1 MDWTL
6 WQIAD
11 SAFPTGGFAHS
22 FGLEAAWQ
30 HGAVDATTLASF
42 VHDALGQAGHGAL
55 PFVSAGHAAVGRA
68 PRLDSGRASSAPTP
82 APAKPAPATLAAV
95 DARCDAFLLNVVANR
110 ASRTQGRAWLATFE
124 RTFPKPAV
132 RAFCAEARL
141 APARH
146 YAPLVGAGLRAID
159 VSLDAAQRLFLF
171 SVCRGTLSAA
181 VRLGL
186 AGTTDS
192 QRLLAECAGDLDR
205 TLTVCGGLSMD
216 DAAQVAPLLD
226 LYQSAHDRLY
236 SRLFQS

>member
-6 WQIAD
+6 WQVAD

-22 FGLEAAWQ
+22 FGLEAAAQ
-30 HGAVDATTLASF
+30 HGAVEAATLASF
-42 VHDALGQAGHGAL
+42 VRDTLGQAGHGAL
-55 PFVSAGHAAVGRA
+55 PFVSAGHAAMG
-68 PRLDSGRASSAPTP
+68 PGRASSAPTP
-82 APAKPAPATLAAV
+82 SPATLAAV
-95 DARCDAFLLNVVANR
+95 DARCDAFLRNVVANR

-132 RAFCAEARL
+132 HAFCAEARL

-146 YAPLVGAGLRAID
+146 YAPLVGAGLCAID

-186 AGTTDS
+186 AGTTDA

-205 TLTVCGGLSMD
+205 TLTACGALTMD

>member
-1 MDWTL
+1 MDWAL
-6 WQIAD
+6 WQVAD

-22 FGLEAAWQ
+22 FGLEAAVQ

-42 VHDALGQAGHGAL
+42 VRDTLGQAGHGAL
-55 PFVSAGHAAVGRA
+55 PFVSAGHAAMGRA
-68 PRLDSGRASSAPTP
+68 RSAP
-82 APAKPAPATLAAV
+82 APSPSTLAAV
-95 DARCDAFLLNVVANR
+95 DARCDAFLRNVVANR
-110 ASRTQGRAWLATFE
+110 ASRTLGRAWLATFE

-132 RAFCAEARL
+132 HAFCAEARQ

-205 TLTVCGGLSMD
+205 TLTTCGTLTLD

>member
-22 FGLEAAWQ
+22 FGLEAAVQ

-42 VHDALGQAGHGAL
+42 VRDTLGQAGHGVL
-55 PFVSAGHAAVGRA
+55 PFVSAGYAAT
-68 PRLDSGRASSAPTP
+68 GRASSAPTP
-82 APAKPAPATLAAV
+82 PTLAEV
-95 DARCDAFLLNVVANR
+95 DARCDAFLRNVVANR

-132 RAFCAEARL
+132 HAFCTEARL

-146 YAPLVGAGLRAID
+146 YAPLVGAGLHAIG

-205 TLTVCGGLSMD
+205 TLTACAALTMD
-216 DAAQVAPLLD
+216 DSAQVAPLLD

>member
-22 FGLEAAWQ
+22 FGLEAAMQ
-30 HGAVDATTLASF
+30 HGAVDATTLAAF
-42 VHDALGQAGHGAL
+42 VRDALGQAGHGAL
-55 PFVSAGHAAVGRA
+55 PFVSAGHAA
-68 PRLDSGRASSAPTP
+68 LGRASSAPP
-82 APAKPAPATLAAV
+82 PITLAEV
-95 DARCDAFLLNVVANR
+95 DARCDAFLRNVVANR

-132 RAFCAEARL
+132 HAFCAGARL

-186 AGTTDS
+186 AGTTGA

-205 TLTVCGGLSMD
+205 TLMACRALTMD